1 MSDTT
6 LGHQRAWDCRA
17 LTGRAGLRGRL
28 LMAILRAPPAKTT
41 TATRRGTELA
51 ITGLEPTARPSRCRP
66 NAIGT
71 SPALPPPLRPPS
83 GQQSA
88 SCLGA
93 RRQASASRPLIVI
106 IRRPPGQDG
115 VSRPRARRGC
125 RARQR
130 TCERHGRH
138 RPYSVDRRAPAA
150 GRRSPTTAG
159 DGGPPRGSSAA
170 HVVSGSSRP
179 LDRRF
184 GRRGGL
190 RRRGRPGPRG
200 GVAALRRGRRDPW
213 EHRGHSPCDVG
224 LPVRPARRRPAR
236 HRLRPRSWVPIE
248 RRTEV
253 WRRRDT
259 VPLSEARRARHRRG
273 DPRRGPGC
281 AGAGSCP
288 VAPMAPRWSGSTD
301 PAGSTR

>member
-6 LGHQRAWDCRA
+6 LGHQRASDCRA

-28 LMAILRAPPAKTT
+28 LMAIPRAPPANTT
-41 TATRRGTELA
+41 TATRTGTEPA

-71 SPALPPPLRPPS
+71 GPALPPPLRPPS

-130 TCERHGRH
+130 TGERHGRH

-150 GRRSPTTAG
+150 GRRSPATAG

-170 HVVSGSSRP
+170 HVVAPAGKEVRAAWWTASAGTPWPAGWRRCATARPSRP
-179 LDRRF
+179 LRTP
-184 GRRGGL
+184 GAQPL
-190 RRRGRPGPRG
+190 RRRSSRSSCEASPCSASTSSQVLGPDRAPDG
-200 GVAALRRGRRDPW
+200 GLAAAGHCAALR
-213 EHRGHSPCDVG
+213 
-224 LPVRPARRRPAR
+224 
-236 HRLRPRSWVPIE
+236 
-248 RRTEV
+248 
-253 WRRRDT
+253 
-259 VPLSEARRARHRRG
+259 
-273 DPRRGPGC
+273 
-281 AGAGSCP
+281 
-288 VAPMAPRWSGSTD
+288 GSTSS
-301 PAGSTR
+301 PPTR